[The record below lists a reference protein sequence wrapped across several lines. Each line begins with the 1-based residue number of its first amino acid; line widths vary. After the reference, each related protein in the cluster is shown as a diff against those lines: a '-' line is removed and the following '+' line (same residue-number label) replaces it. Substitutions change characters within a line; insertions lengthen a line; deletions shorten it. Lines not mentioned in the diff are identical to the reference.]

1 MFDELAELHL
11 DPEDGLDAVLAR
23 FVPEVGIPVDLTV
36 RFVNPGS
43 IVNALGEEISDTEP
57 HAFAALSALSDAS
70 PGSVLECRGE
80 RWAVV
85 KAIPDGGVF
94 LKLKLHGPLEGGAPP
109 E

>member
-11 DPEDGLDAVLAR
+11 DLEDGLDAVPAR
-23 FVPEVGIPVDLTV
+23 FVPEVGIPVDLMV

-70 PGSVLECRGE
+70 PGGVLECRGE
-80 RWAVV
+80 LWTVA
-85 KAIPDGGVF
+85 KATPDGGVF
-94 LKLKLHGPLEGGAPP
+94 LKLKLHGPLPGVAP
-109 E
+109 ED